1 MNQPVSNQPVAL
13 PDQVSTALAMY
24 PRVADVVPDFGQRCR
39 HWWPSQVP
47 EPGPLS

>member
-1 MNQPVSNQPVAL
+1 MTRWLGILYRVGL
-13 PDQVSTALAMY
+13 STALAMY